1 MKRFLVVLLTLTCT
15 ALQAQTGKIYGTV
28 TNSINNEALPFVTII
43 LSGTTYGTQSDIDG
57 NYSVE
62 NIPPGLYNVEFS
74 FIGFK
79 KKTLFEVQ
87 VTNAKPVYLNVV
99 MEEDENLLE
108 AVEVKETITDKTDES
123 PLSLRTIGANE
134 IQRNPGGNRDISR
147 VIQSLPGVTYTPSFR
162 NDIIIRG

>member
-1 MKRFLVVLLTLTCT
+1 MHNIKNVLRCIKQILQLTVNTHMKRFLVVLLTLTCP

-79 KKTLFEVQ
+79 KKTL
-87 VTNAKPVYLNVV
+87 
-99 MEEDENLLE
+99 
-108 AVEVKETITDKTDES
+108 
-123 PLSLRTIGANE
+123 
-134 IQRNPGGNRDISR
+134 
-147 VIQSLPGVTYTPSFR
+147 
-162 NDIIIRG
+162 